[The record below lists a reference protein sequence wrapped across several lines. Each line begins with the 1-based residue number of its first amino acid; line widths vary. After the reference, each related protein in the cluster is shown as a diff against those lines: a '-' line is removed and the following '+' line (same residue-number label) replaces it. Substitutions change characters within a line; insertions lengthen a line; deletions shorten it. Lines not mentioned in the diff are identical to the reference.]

1 MSSLLAYR
9 SMLYEAPFTTAPPAE
24 HETPAP
30 LEITVLFTGSSS
42 NGSSS
47 KDVRYTLEALRKAAQ
62 LALGLHAQIR
72 LVVPQ
77 VVPYPLPLTSPPVM
91 LEFTERRFR
100 VIAAQQAAANQPIDM
115 RVEIYLCRD
124 TDQMLDQ
131 ALKPKSMV
139 IFGGAKRWWP
149 TAEQRLAR
157 RLRRNG
163 HEVIFVPCVPNK
175 NIKEELI
182 YA

>member
-9 SMLYEAPFTTAPPAE
+9 STLSEAPFTPAPPEA
-24 HETPAP
+24 PAP

-47 KDVRYTLEALRKAAQ
+47 KNVQYTLEALRKAAQ
-62 LALGLHAQIR
+62 LALGLHAHIR

-91 LEFTERRFR
+91 LEFAERRFR
-100 VIAAQQAAANQPIDM
+100 MIAAQQAAENQPIEM

-124 TDQMLDQ
+124 TDEMLDQ
-131 ALKPKSMV
+131 VLKPKSMV
-139 IFGGAKRWWP
+139 IFGGAKHWWP
-149 TAEQRLAR
+149 AAEQRLAR

-163 HEVIFVPCVPNK
+163 HEVIFVPSVANK
-175 NIKEELI
+175 NMKEDPI